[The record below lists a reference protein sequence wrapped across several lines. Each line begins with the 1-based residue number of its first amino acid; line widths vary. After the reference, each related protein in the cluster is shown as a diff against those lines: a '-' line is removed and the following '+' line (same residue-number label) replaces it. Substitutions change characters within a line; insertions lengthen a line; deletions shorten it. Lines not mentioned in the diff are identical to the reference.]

1 MRIIIYLVLFASVFF
16 ISSCN
21 TNSHSLENKEEVD
34 SSMFIKDGL
43 RYGDTITSLVINGV
57 VSQNIKQDG
66 YLLVDNT
73 LGGVSFDKA
82 EVHVKS
88 DNTIWGVSFVLH
100 TSNPDE
106 MQSAYNKVTKYMYN
120 KYGKA
125 ASDTTEN
132 SIIEILDEKVE
143 KRTISTFW
151 NQGDNSISLFMASDK
166 ITNSLIIDYVMG
178 EKENDGD

>member
-1 MRIIIYLVLFASVFF
+1 
-16 ISSCN
+16 
-21 TNSHSLENKEEVD
+21 
-34 SSMFIKDGL
+34 
-43 RYGDTITSLVINGV
+43 
-57 VSQNIKQDG
+57 
-66 YLLVDNT
+66 
-73 LGGVSFDKA
+73 
-82 EVHVKS
+82 
-88 DNTIWGVSFVLH
+88 
-100 TSNPDE
+100 
-106 MQSAYNKVTKYMYN
+106 MYN

-151 NQGDNSISLFMASDK
+151 NQGDNSISMFMASDK

>member
-1 MRIIIYLVLFASVFF
+1 MKNIIFVLFASVFF

-21 TNSHSLENKEEVD
+21 TNSHSFENKEEVD

-43 RYGDTITSLVINGV
+43 RYGDTITSLMINGV
-57 VSQNIKQDG
+57 VSQNIQQDG

-82 EVHVKS
+82 EVYVKS
-88 DNTIWGVSFVLH
+88 DSTIWGVRFVLN

-132 SIIEILDEKVE
+132 SKMELLDEKVE
-143 KRTISTFW
+143 KRTISKFW
-151 NQGDNSISLFMASDK
+151 NQGDNSISLFMASDR
-166 ITNSLIIDYVMG
+166 ITNTLIISYERG
-178 EKENDGD
+178 KEENNGD